1 MEGIFAASVVF
12 DRLVI
17 VYLDVSFSRR
27 IVDGIEMKCVQ
38 KVRFCPWIGMKMPA
52 RMRSVSNANFFMA

>member
-17 VYLDVSFSRR
+17 VYLDVSFSRQ

-38 KVRFCPWIGMKMPA
+38 KVLSLDRHEDACQ
-52 RMRSVSNANFFMA
+52 NEECE